1 MAAGY
6 QNLFIE
12 KGATF
17 DITVT
22 LDDAYGEAYDLTN
35 STAKSQ
41 IRKSH
46 YSANATAEFTTS
58 IDTTTGTISLGLS
71 SQVTANIAPGRYVYD
86 TFISF
91 EGAPGQAN
99 SVIKILEGVVDVIP
113 NTTRF

>member
-6 QNLFIE
+6 QNLYIE
-12 KGATF
+12 KGSTF

-22 LDDAYGEAYDLTN
+22 LDDAYGDAYDLSN

-41 IRKSH
+41 IRKSY

-58 IDTTTGTISLGLS
+58 IDITTGTISLALPS
-71 SQVTANIAPGRYVYD
+71 TVTANISPGRYVYD

-91 EGAPGQAN
+91 AASPGQAN
-99 SVIKILEGVVDVIP
+99 SVIKILEGVVDVVP
-113 NTTRF
+113 NATRF